1 MELRPY
7 QIDISEKA
15 VKILR
20 SKQIVYIS
28 SEVRTGKTLMA
39 LNTVKLY
46 GAKRVLF
53 LTKKKA
59 IQSILD
65 DYNNFGYSESF
76 ELVVINNE
84 SMNKVI
90 CKFDLVIHDESHRFG
105 SFPKPSKGAKDF
117 KVKFMH
123 LPIILLS
130 GTPTPENYS
139 QIFHQF
145 WISYYSPFGHGNFYS
160 WAKTYVNV
168 KQKHLGYGI
177 INDYTEAKQDLI
189 KPILKDYFV
198 TFTQKEA
205 GFTSE
210 VIERVMYCEM
220 KPITYQLIKQ
230 LKKDLVIEG
239 EKETILADTAVK
251 LMSKCHQLF
260 SGTIKFESG
269 KRQVIDHSKALF
281 IQEKFGLHKIA
292 IFYKFTAELQAL
304 QDVFGND
311 ITTDLEEFNETSK
324 NIALQIVSGREG
336 ISLKMAKY
344 LIYYNMDFSATSYW
358 QSRDRLTT
366 MDRLSNEIFYIFARG
381 GIEQQIFES
390 VKKKKTYTSSYFIKN
405 NGIKIPNKTDK
416 IL

>member
-1 MELRPY
+1 MMELRDY
-7 QIDISEKA
+7 QIDISNKA

-20 SKQIVYIS
+20 VKRIVYIS

-39 LNTVKLY
+39 LNTAKLY

-59 IQSILD
+59 IKSITD
-65 DYNNFGYSESF
+65 DYINFNYSNDF

-84 SMNKVI
+84 SMNKVTG
-90 CKFDLVIHDESHRFG
+90 KFDLVIHDESHRFG
-105 SFPKPSKGAKDF
+105 GFPKPSKGAKEF
-117 KVKFMH
+117 ASRFAS

-145 WISYYSPFGHGNFYS
+145 WISAFSPFGQTTFYK

-168 KQKHLGYGI
+168 KQKHLGYGVV
-177 INDYTEAKQDLI
+177 NDYTEAKQNLI
-189 KPILKDYFV
+189 KPILEPYFV

-210 VIERVMYCEM
+210 VKENVLFCQMQES
-220 KPITYQLIKQ
+220 TYNLIKR

-239 EKETILADTAVK
+239 KEEVILADTAVK
-251 LMSKCHQLF
+251 LMTKCHQLY

-269 KRQVIDHSKALF
+269 NRKVLDDSKAQF
-281 IQEKFGLHKIA
+281 ILNRFATNKIA
-292 IFYKFTAELQAL
+292 IFYKFQAELEAIQNL
-304 QDVFGND
+304 WGND
-311 ITTDLEEFNETSK
+311 VTTDLDEFNNTDK
-324 NIALQIVSGREG
+324 DIALQIVSGREG
-336 ISLKMAKY
+336 ISLKNAKY
-344 LIYYNMDFSATSYW
+344 LVYYNMDFSATSYW

-366 MDRLSNEIFYIFARG
+366 MDRLSNEIFYIFSAG

-390 VKKKKTYTSSYFIKN
+390 VKKKKNFTTSYFIKN
-405 NGIKIPNKTDK
+405 C
-416 IL
+416 L

>member
-1 MELRPY
+1 MKELRDY
-7 QIDISEKA
+7 QINISEQS

-20 SKQIVYIS
+20 YKMIVYIS

-39 LNTVKLY
+39 LNTAKLF

-59 IQSILD
+59 IQSILN
-65 DYNNFGYSESF
+65 DYNDFGYSKDYEI
-76 ELVVINNE
+76 VVINNE
-84 SMNKVI
+84 SMNKALGY
-90 CKFDLVIHDESHRFG
+90 FDLVIHDESHRFG

-117 KVKFMH
+117 KLRFSN

-145 WISYYSPFGHGNFYS
+145 WISKHSPFGHTNFYK
-160 WAKTYVNV
+160 WAKEFVNI

-177 INDYTEAKQDLI
+177 VNDYTEAKQELI
-189 KPILKDYFV
+189 KPILESYFV

-210 VIERVMYCEM
+210 VKESIMYCEM
-220 KPITYQLIKQ
+220 KESTYKLIDR

-239 EKETILADTAVK
+239 TNEVILADTAVK
-251 LMSKCHQLF
+251 LMSKCHQLY

-269 KRQVIDHSKALF
+269 NSFVLDHSKALF
-281 IQEKFGLHKIA
+281 IQEKFFKYKIA
-292 IFYKFTAELQAL
+292 IFYKFQAELKAL
-304 QDVFGND
+304 QDCYGTD
-311 ITTDLEEFNETSK
+311 LTTNLEEFNTTNK

-336 ISLKMAKY
+336 ISLKEAKY
-344 LIYYNMDFSATSYW
+344 LVYYNMDFSATSYW

-366 MDRLSNEIFYIFARG
+366 KDRLSNEIFYIFTKG
-381 GIEQQIFES
+381 GIEDQIFKA
-390 VKKKKTYTSSYFIKN
+390 VKNKKNFTTSYFTKN
-405 NGIKIPNKTDK
+405 C
-416 IL
+416 L

>member
-1 MELRPY
+1 MIQLRDY
-7 QIDISEKA
+7 QIEISEKA
-15 VKILR
+15 VNILQ
-20 SKQIVYIS
+20 SKKIVYIS

-39 LNTVKLY
+39 LNTAKLY
-46 GAKRVLF
+46 GAKKVLF

-59 IQSILD
+59 IESILS
-65 DYNNFGYSESF
+65 DYNNFGYVNNF
-76 ELVVINNE
+76 EIVVINNE
-84 SMNKVI
+84 SMSKAI
-90 CKFDLVIHDESHRFG
+90 GTFDLIIHDESHRFG
-105 SFPKPSKGAKDF
+105 SFPKPSKGAKEF
-117 KVKFMH
+117 KQRFSN

-145 WISYYSPFGHGNFYS
+145 WISKHSPFGNFNFYQ

-177 INDYTEAKQDLI
+177 VNDYTDAKQDLI
-189 KPILKDYFV
+189 KHILDIYFV

-210 VIERVMYCEM
+210 VKEKVLYCEM
-220 KPITYQLIKQ
+220 KPITYNLIKQ

-239 EKETILADTAVK
+239 TNEVILSDTAVK
-251 LMSKCHQLF
+251 LMSKCHQLY

-269 KRQVIDHSKALF
+269 NRKVIDNSKALF
-281 IQEKFGLHKIA
+281 IQDKFKEKIA
-292 IFYKFTAELQAL
+292 IFYKFQAELEAL
-304 QDVFGND
+304 QDVFKDNL
-311 ITTDLEEFNETSK
+311 TTNLDEFNSTNK

-336 ISLKMAKY
+336 ISLKEAKY

-366 MDRLSNEIFYIFARG
+366 KDRLSNEIFYIFARG
-381 GIEQQIFES
+381 GIEDSIYKS
-390 VKKKKTYTSSYFIKN
+390 VKNKKNFTTSYFTKN
-405 NGIKIPNKTDK
+405 C
-416 IL
+416 L

>member
-1 MELRPY
+1 MELRDY
-7 QIDISEKA
+7 QIDISNKA

-20 SKQIVYIS
+20 VKRIVYIS

-39 LNTVKLY
+39 LNTAKLY

-59 IQSILD
+59 IKSITD
-65 DYNNFGYSESF
+65 DYINFNYSNDF

-84 SMNKVI
+84 SMNKATG
-90 CKFDLVIHDESHRFG
+90 KFDLVIHDESHRFG
-105 SFPKPSKGAKDF
+105 SFPKPSKGAKEF
-117 KVKFMH
+117 VSRFAS

-145 WISYYSPFGHGNFYS
+145 WISAFSPFGQTTFYK
-160 WAKTYVNV
+160 WAKDYVNV

-177 INDYTEAKQDLI
+177 VNDYTDAKQNLI
-189 KPILKDYFV
+189 KPILEPYFV

-205 GFTSE
+205 GFISE
-210 VIERVMYCEM
+210 VKENVLFCQMQES
-220 KPITYQLIKQ
+220 TYILIKR

-239 EKETILADTAVK
+239 KEEIILADTAVK
-251 LMSKCHQLF
+251 LMTKCHQLY

-269 KRQVIDHSKALF
+269 NRKVLDDSKAQF
-281 IQEKFGLHKIA
+281 ILNRFATNKIA
-292 IFYKFTAELQAL
+292 IFYKFQAELEAIQNL
-304 QDVFGND
+304 WGDDV
-311 ITTDLEEFNETSK
+311 TTDLDEFNNTDK
-324 NIALQIVSGREG
+324 DIALQIVSGREG
-336 ISLKMAKY
+336 ISLKNAKY

-366 MDRLSNEIFYIFARG
+366 MDRLSNEIFYIFSAG

-390 VKKKKTYTSSYFIKN
+390 VKKKKNFTTSYFIKN
-405 NGIKIPNKTDK
+405 C
-416 IL
+416 L

>member
-1 MELRPY
+1 MELRQY
-7 QIDISEKA
+7 QIDISEQS

-20 SKQIVYIS
+20 SKMIVYIS

-39 LNTVKLY
+39 LNTAKLY
-46 GAKRVLF
+46 GAKNVLF

-59 IQSILD
+59 IKSIQD
-65 DYNNFGYSESF
+65 DYINFNYQNDF
-76 ELVVINNE
+76 ELTVINNE
-84 SMNKVI
+84 SMNKAI
-90 CKFDLVIHDESHRFG
+90 GIFDLVIHDESHRFG

-117 KVKFMH
+117 KIRFSK
-123 LPIILLS
+123 LPLILLS

-145 WISYYSPFGHGNFYS
+145 WISKFSPFGQPTFYK
-160 WAKTYVNV
+160 WAKDFVNV
-168 KQKHLGYGI
+168 KQKHLGFGVV
-177 INDYTEAKQDLI
+177 NDYSEAKQNLI
-189 KPILKDYFV
+189 EPILKDYFV

-205 GFTSE
+205 GFQTE
-210 VIERVMYCEM
+210 VIEKVMYCEM

-239 EKETILADTAVK
+239 TSEVILADTAVK
-251 LMSKCHQLF
+251 LMSKCHQMY

-269 KRQVIDHSKALF
+269 NNQVLDHSKALF
-281 IQEKFGLHKIA
+281 IQEKFGIHKIA
-292 IFYKFTAELQAL
+292 IFYKFQAELKAL

-311 ITTDLEEFNETSK
+311 LTTDLNEFNETSK

-344 LIYYNMDFSATSYW
+344 LIYYNIDFSATSYF

-366 MDRLSNEIFYIFARG
+366 MERLSNEVFYIFARG
-381 GIEQQIFES
+381 GIEDSIYKS
-390 VKKKKTYTSSYFIKN
+390 VKNKKNFTTSYFTKN
-405 NGIKIPNKTDK
+405 C
-416 IL
+416 L

>member
-1 MELRPY
+1 MMELRDY
-7 QIDISEKA
+7 QIDISNKA

-20 SKQIVYIS
+20 VKRIVYIS

-39 LNTVKLY
+39 LNTAKLY

-59 IQSILD
+59 IKSITD
-65 DYNNFGYSESF
+65 DYINFNYSNDF

-84 SMNKVI
+84 SMNKVTG
-90 CKFDLVIHDESHRFG
+90 KFDLVIHDESHRFG
-105 SFPKPSKGAKDF
+105 SFPKPSKGAKEF
-117 KVKFMH
+117 ASRFAS

-145 WISYYSPFGHGNFYS
+145 WISAFSPFGQTTFYK

-168 KQKHLGYGI
+168 KQKHLGYGVV
-177 INDYTEAKQDLI
+177 NDYTEAKQNLI
-189 KPILKDYFV
+189 KPILEPYFV

-210 VIERVMYCEM
+210 VKENVLFCQMQES
-220 KPITYQLIKQ
+220 TYNLIKR

-239 EKETILADTAVK
+239 KEEVILADTAVK
-251 LMSKCHQLF
+251 LMTKCHQLY

-269 KRQVIDHSKALF
+269 NRKVLDDSKAQF
-281 IQEKFGLHKIA
+281 ILNRFATNKIA
-292 IFYKFTAELQAL
+292 IFYKFQAELEAIQNL
-304 QDVFGND
+304 WGND
-311 ITTDLEEFNETSK
+311 VTTDLDEFNNTDK
-324 NIALQIVSGREG
+324 DIALQIVSGREG
-336 ISLKMAKY
+336 ISLKNAKY
-344 LIYYNMDFSATSYW
+344 LVYYNMDFSATSYW

-366 MDRLSNEIFYIFARG
+366 MDRLSNEIFYIFSAG

-390 VKKKKTYTSSYFIKN
+390 VKKKKNFTTSYFIKN
-405 NGIKIPNKTDK
+405 C
-416 IL
+416 L